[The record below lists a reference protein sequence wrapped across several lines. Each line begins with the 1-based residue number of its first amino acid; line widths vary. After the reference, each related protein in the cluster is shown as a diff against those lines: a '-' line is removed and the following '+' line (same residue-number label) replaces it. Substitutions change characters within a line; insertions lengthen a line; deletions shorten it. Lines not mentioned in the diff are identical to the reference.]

1 MWAAGIA
8 PPPSIEQQMVV
19 HALLRWNPAAA
30 RSPEKVVLA
39 ETMVA
44 AVGVVVDA
52 QVAGRRRIDELISSL
67 AHG

>member
-19 HALLRWNPAAA
+19 HVLLRWNPGAA

-44 AVGVVVDA
+44 AVVVVADA
-52 QVAGRRRIDELISSL
+52 QVAGRRRMAELISSL
-67 AHG
+67 ARG